1 MYDPRHIFSQK
12 KGSYIIEAALIYPLI
27 IIVTTMLL
35 LLMMFFFSS
44 TQDLTAID
52 GSVRKAAGDASE
64 TVILSSERGS
74 SPVIFSGWKGMDIV
88 TKGDV
93 ADTGRIIHCY
103 SAEVE
108 RRGHFLSMIPVDA
121 NSRGK
126 AVWTSLDEDYIIR
139 SADLVFEKIGIE

>member
-27 IIVTTMLL
+27 IIVTT
-35 LLMMFFFSS
+35 MMFFFSS